1 MPQPHAHDVDKD
13 ADDEEAQ
20 ADLQHLFGDGEEA
33 VHRGIHESIGIEMT
47 RPVRHDGEPRPQIDE
62 GHIERRIDHPGEH
75 GVPVHVPLVDKENI
89 VDGHEDRDEV
99 VENVIVKREVLVADI
114 IQPVRANRARTDDQM
129 IHERECRKARCHAE
143 AAVRRVQEGDIHLKQ
158 RRSQPK
164 DEEGEG
170 GKGVVL
176 DPRPEYKG
184 RQHLVLHEKDQS
196 HDQEDEDRPAIH
208 QCNRHTHLAWKK
220 RHRRLNR
227 VVIVVGSRL
236 APWAGCPFI
245 ANESFARQLE
255 VRNEE

>member
-1 MPQPHAHDVDKD
+1 M
-13 ADDEEAQ
+13 
-20 ADLQHLFGDGEEA
+20 
-33 VHRGIHESIGIEMT
+33 
-47 RPVRHDGEPRPQIDE
+47 
-62 GHIERRIDHPGEH
+62 
-75 GVPVHVPLVDKENI
+75 
-89 VDGHEDRDEV
+89 
-99 VENVIVKREVLVADI
+99 LVADI
-114 IQPVRANRARTDDQM
+114 IQSVRPDRARTDDQM
-129 IHERECRKARCHAE
+129 IHEREGRKACCHAE
-143 AAVRRVQEGDIHLKQ
+143 AAVRRVQEGDVHLKE
-158 RRSQPK
+158 RRAQPE

-236 APWAGCPFI
+236 APWAGCPLI